1 VATKEKYGVA
11 ILNFYYVKEG
21 RFSEKDLA
29 EMEDALIVGFIDN
42 LGMQNER
49 IADMNMV
56 AANKKA
62 IEELKRFFRE
72 R

>member
-1 VATKEKYGVA
+1 VA

-62 IEELKRFFRE
+62 IEELKRVFRE

>member
-1 VATKEKYGVA
+1 VI
-11 ILNFYYVKEG
+11 ILKFYYVKEG

-62 IEELKRFFRE
+62 IEELKRVFRE

>member
-1 VATKEKYGVA
+1 VA

-21 RFSEKDLA
+21 RLSEKDLA
-29 EMEDALIVGFIDN
+29 EMEDALVVGFINN
-42 LGMQNER
+42 LGMQNEK

>member
-21 RFSEKDLA
+21 RLSEKDLA
-29 EMEDALIVGFIDN
+29 EMEDVLIVGFIDN

>member
-1 VATKEKYGVA
+1 MAAKEKSGVVV
-11 ILNFYYVKEG
+11 LNFYYVKEG
-21 RFSEKDLA
+21 RLSEKDLA
-29 EMEDALIVGFIDN
+29 EMEDVLVVGFINN
-42 LGMQNER
+42 LIMQNEK

-62 IEELKRFFRE
+62 IEELKRVFRE

>member
-1 VATKEKYGVA
+1 MATKEESGVDV
-11 ILNFYYVKEG
+11 LNFYYVKEG

-62 IEELKRFFRE
+62 IEELKRVFRE

>member
-1 VATKEKYGVA
+1 MATKEKYGVA
-11 ILNFYYVKEG
+11 ILKFYYVKEG

>member
-21 RFSEKDLA
+21 RLSEKDLA
-29 EMEDALIVGFIDN
+29 EMEDVLVVGFINN
-42 LGMQNER
+42 LIMQNEK
-49 IADMNMV
+49 IADMDMV
-56 AANKKA
+56 ATNKNA

>member
-1 VATKEKYGVA
+1 MATKEESGVDV
-11 ILNFYYVKEG
+11 LNFYYVKEG

>member
-1 VATKEKYGVA
+1 MAAKEKYGVA

-62 IEELKRFFRE
+62 IEELKRVFRE